1 MTKGMEHPFILG
13 SAGHIDHGKTSLVR
27 ALTGVDCDRLSEE
40 KKRGITIELGFAP
53 LSLPSGR
60 VVSIVDVPGH
70 EKFIRQ
76 MVAGAAGIDA
86 AMLVVAADEG
96 VMPQTREHLDIL
108 KLLGVSRGLVVLN
121 KIDLADDE
129 MRELASFDVEKLV
142 RGTFLEGA
150 PVLLV
155 SSLNGEG
162 IPALLAALEKIVADT
177 PVRDCTGAFF
187 MPIDRAFGMRG
198 FGSVVTGTAYCGV
211 VREGDDVTIMPSG
224 LTTKVRSLQVHGAPS
239 QTASAGQRTAINL
252 ASVSLEQLHR
262 GDVVCEP
269 GRFFASECLDARL
282 DVLPS
287 APEPIRHWQRLRLH
301 IGTTDAIIRVS
312 LLGGLNDGMSAEH
325 SKRAD
330 RAKILPGE
338 SGLVQLLPESPI
350 AAAAGEGFVVRFYSP
365 LRTIGGGEILL
376 PGTSRP
382 RSREERATRENIL
395 RELNAAP
402 REALSPARL
411 VALIREKG
419 AIEENQLFKLSQMSQ
434 GDFNKTLKRLRKD
447 GDGGK
452 VLSFGESRRI
462 FCSDAICAAIL
473 VKIQALLQAFHQK
486 HPELGGLAVRELT
499 QATRVAGA
507 DAFEQKDLNE
517 LLKFFTARGD
527 LKSVEANGELRFH
540 LPEFQPRNDDRFI
553 QMVKKLNEFT
563 ISKGF
568 QLAELES
575 ASKETG
581 IPPAEMKKA
590 LGYLKE
596 NADFKII
603 GEGLLLPRE
612 TKLKLTEILASIEGD
627 LTVASLRDAIG
638 TSRKYAL
645 AILEFFDSQGVTRR
659 VGDKRVLLKI
669 HG

>member
-1 MTKGMEHPFILG
+1 MTKGAEYPFILG
-13 SAGHIDHGKTSLVR
+13 SAGHIDHGKTTLVR

-76 MVAGAAGIDA
+76 MVSGAAGIDA
-86 AMLVVAADEG
+86 AMLVIAADEG

-108 KLLGVSRGLVVLN
+108 KLLGVSRGLIVLN

-129 MRELASFDVEKLV
+129 MRELALFDAEEIAH
-142 RGTFLEGA
+142 GTFLEGA
-150 PVLLV
+150 PILLV
-155 SSLNGEG
+155 SSLSGEG
-162 IPALLAALEKIVADT
+162 IPALLDALEKMVADT
-177 PVRDCTGAFF
+177 PVRNRDGAFF

-198 FGSVVTGTAYCGV
+198 FGSVVTGTAYHGV
-211 VREGDDVTIMPSG
+211 VHEGDDVVVMPSG
-224 LTTKVRSLQVHGAPS
+224 LATKVRSLQVHGA
-239 QTASAGQRTAINL
+239 QAQAASAGQRTAINL

-287 APEPIRHWQRLRLH
+287 APEPISHWQRLRLH
-301 IGTTDAIIRVS
+301 IGTSDAIIRVS
-312 LLGGLNDGMSAEH
+312 LLGDLGSG
-325 SKRAD
+325 KRA
-330 RAKILPGE
+330 RILPGE

-350 AAAAGEGFVVRFYSP
+350 AAAAGERFVVRFYSP

-376 PGTSRP
+376 PSTNRP

-395 RELNAAP
+395 RELNAAA
-402 REALSPARL
+402 REDISSARL
-411 VALIREKG
+411 IALIREKG
-419 AIEENQLFKLSQMSQ
+419 MIEEGHLFKLSQMSQ
-434 GDFNKTLKRLRKD
+434 SDFNKTLKQLGKD
-447 GDGGK
+447 GANGR
-452 VLSFGESRRI
+452 VLSFGESRRF
-462 FCSDAICAAIL
+462 FCSEAMRTEIL
-473 VKIQALLQAFHQK
+473 GKIRALLNAFHQK
-486 HPELGGLAVRELT
+486 HPELGGLASRELT
-499 QATRVAGA
+499 QATRFA
-507 DAFEQKDLNE
+507 DADLFEQKDLNE
-517 LLKFFTARGD
+517 LLKVFIARGE
-527 LKSVEANGELRFH
+527 LKSIETSGEIRFH
-540 LPEFQPRNDDRFI
+540 LPEFQPRNDDRFL
-553 QMVKKLNEFT
+553 QTVKKIKEFA

-568 QLAELES
+568 QLAEIDS
-575 ASKETG
+575 VSKETG
-581 IPPAEMKKA
+581 ITSSEVGKA
-590 LGYLKE
+590 IGYLKE
-596 NADFKII
+596 NAEFRII
-603 GEGLLLPRE
+603 GEGLLLPHE
-612 TKLKLTEILASIEGD
+612 TRLELMGILSSIEGD

-669 HG
+669 RA